1 MKEPP
6 CRHPHGGSFINTIR
20 KTLRPP
26 QTLPADGKT
35 GKQVIL
41 PISRPPACHAGS
53 ESRAGKES
61 PVYKPAIPVH
71 LPPENGDARHHTG
84 PAQTG
89 SGHRQSFRKM
99 RRNPPCAPSGQAPEY
114 GHRHPG
120 GSRLPPFP
128 PPSGLQP
135 DNRKR
140 RQIKRSYPVFLMPP
154 QPLAHRTIPVGTAPE
169 EPFFPK
175 TAGAKDRTA
184 PSHLPCRIFWITGG
198 ISVFGCFWKQ
208 DKCPGSSTRQE
219 SSLHISARSAV
230 TSTVYPQPERREDAA

>member
-1 MKEPP
+1 MKETP

-26 QTLPADGKT
+26 QMLPADGKT

-71 LPPENGDARHHTG
+71 LPPENGDARHHTV
-84 PAQTG
+84 PAQNG
-89 SGHRQSFRKM
+89 SGHRQPFRKV

-114 GHRHPG
+114 GYRHPG
-120 GSRLPPFP
+120 GGRLPPFL

-140 RQIKRSYPVFLMPP
+140 RQIKRSYPVFSY
-154 QPLAHRTIPVGTAPE
+154 AAP
-169 EPFFPK
+169 
-175 TAGAKDRTA
+175 TAGSPDNPHRN
-184 PSHLPCRIFWITGG
+184 
-198 ISVFGCFWKQ
+198 
-208 DKCPGSSTRQE
+208 GS
-219 SSLHISARSAV
+219 
-230 TSTVYPQPERREDAA
+230 

>member
-1 MKEPP
+1 MRHTGSHNPWFREVPAKNSRKGVQENSTIVAATCFHAPDAMKEPP
-6 CRHPHGGSFINTIR
+6 CGHPHGGSFINTIR

-61 PVYKPAIPVH
+61 PLYKPAIPVH

-89 SGHRQSFRKM
+89 SGHRQSFRKV

-120 GSRLPPFP
+120 GGRLPPFP

-140 RQIKRSYPVFLMPP
+140 RQIKRSYPVFL
-154 QPLAHRTIPVGTAPE
+154 
-169 EPFFPK
+169 
-175 TAGAKDRTA
+175 
-184 PSHLPCRIFWITGG
+184 
-198 ISVFGCFWKQ
+198 
-208 DKCPGSSTRQE
+208 
-219 SSLHISARSAV
+219 
-230 TSTVYPQPERREDAA
+230 

>member
-6 CRHPHGGSFINTIR
+6 CKHPHGSSFINRIR

-26 QTLPADGKT
+26 QMLPADGKT

-71 LPPENGDARHHTG
+71 LPPENGDARHHTV
-84 PAQTG
+84 PAQNG
-89 SGHRQSFRKM
+89 SGHRQPFRKV

-114 GHRHPG
+114 GYRHPG
-120 GSRLPPFP
+120 GGRLPPFL

-154 QPLAHRTIPVGTAPE
+154 QPLAHRTIPIGTAPE
-169 EPFFPK
+169 EPFFLKPPGQK
-175 TAGAKDRTA
+175 IGRRPVIYPAGF
-184 PSHLPCRIFWITGG
+184 SG
-198 ISVFGCFWKQ
+198 
-208 DKCPGSSTRQE
+208 
-219 SSLHISARSAV
+219 
-230 TSTVYPQPERREDAA
+230 